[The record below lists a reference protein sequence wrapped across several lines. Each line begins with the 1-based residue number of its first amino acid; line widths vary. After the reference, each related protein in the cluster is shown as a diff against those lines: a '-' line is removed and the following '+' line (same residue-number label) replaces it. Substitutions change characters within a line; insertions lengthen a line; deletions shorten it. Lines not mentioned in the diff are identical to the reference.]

1 MGFTITIEYTCKARG
16 FNARLLKAESVHL
29 YTEPYCTP

>member
-1 MGFTITIEYTCKARG
+1 MEFTITIDNTRKVRG